1 MKLRELYQSKLKQAA
16 KYVRYFEMR
25 DRQDRTQYYL
35 FFATNNELGHLKM
48 KEAMWKVDPDGEFR
62 FSDATNPNQLVLF
75 EADATPTL
83 VDQLRK
89 EFRSKGTVTGFEVRK
104 FVEDKTAYLK
114 KHMTAAL
121 KQQEE
126 ATTLRVEP
134 LKTDGKKRR
143 PHTYPNEASLTW
155 AWRSAIEWTESTWNP
170 VTGCTK
176 VSPGCKCCYAERM
189 AERLQVMGQE
199 NYRHGFRLTL
209 QPHMLD
215 QPLCWKRPQTIFVN
229 SMSDL
234 FHKDVPLDYI
244 QRVFDVMRRAHWH
257 RFQVLTKRS
266 ARLAELDPKLE
277 WAPNIWM
284 GVSVES
290 DKYRSRIDHL
300 RATRALIKF
309 LSLEPLLGLS
319 TISTCAASTG
329 RSWAANQ
336 GPRHGRWIPRGRST
350 CATNVGE
357 RSVPFFFKQWGG
369 KNKKQAGRVLD
380 GRTWDEMPMLPD
392 TTVPMVRPRGR
403 RTSLAVVP

>member
-1 MKLRELYQSKLKQAA
+1 MGL
-16 KYVRYFEMR
+16 
-25 DRQDRTQYYL
+25 
-35 FFATNNELGHLKM
+35 
-48 KEAMWKVDPDGEFR
+48 
-62 FSDATNPNQLVLF
+62 
-75 EADATPTL
+75 
-83 VDQLRK
+83 
-89 EFRSKGTVTGFEVRK
+89 
-104 FVEDKTAYLK
+104 
-114 KHMTAAL
+114 
-121 KQQEE
+121 
-126 ATTLRVEP
+126 
-134 LKTDGKKRR
+134 
-143 PHTYPNEASLTW
+143 
-155 AWRSAIEWTESTWNP
+155 RSAIEWTESTWNP

-176 VSPGCKCCYAERM
+176 VSPGCKYCYAERM

-215 QPLCWKRPQTIFVN
+215 QPLHWKRPQTIFVN

-244 QRVFDVMRRAHWH
+244 QRVFDIMRNAHWH

-290 DKYRSRIDHL
+290 EKYRSRIDDL

-309 LSLEPLLGLS
+309 LSLEPLLGPLHNLDLRG
-319 TISTCAASTG
+319 ID
-329 RSWAANQ
+329 WAIVGGES
-336 GPRHGRWIPRGRST
+336 GPKARPMDPAWAIDLRDQCRR
-350 CATNVGE
+350 AKL
-357 RSVPFFFKQWGG
+357 PFFFKQWGG

-380 GRTWDEMPMLPD
+380 GRTWDEMPMPPD
-392 TTVPMVRPRGR
+392 TAVPMVRPRGR